1 MFNRERAFSLMDD
14 HDLDILIAFQKENV
28 TPISGIRSSGFV
40 FFPRDGEATLVIPTI
55 NTCLVA
61 ENPSWITD
69 VRCYGE
75 YYVQEPLEF
84 LDVSAA
90 EKEWSRI
97 INDPVRLRK
106 NFLNLL
112 TDVIIEKRMNDKN
125 IGIDERG
132 LDYFSLQKIRD
143 KFPGRLIEA
152 SSILDN
158 ILAVKTDEEIRDI
171 RTAASI
177 TEKGL
182 DAAENVI
189 IDGATERE
197 IAIAYRDVMI
207 KEKLTEDWGQK
218 LYWGIFGCGTRSA
231 YPQCSPSDY
240 KIRRGDMV
248 MLHGGCT
255 YNNHISDICRVA
267 VCQEASNKQ
276 RRYWKAL
283 LEGGNYSIEMVKAGI
298 KSSDLFRLAIERI
311 RSEGIEHYRRH
322 HVGHNLEPQYFQI
335 DQEDGTVLE
344 KNMVICIE
352 TPYYEIGWGGMNCE
366 NEVIVRED
374 GCEPITN
381 QNRELHVT

>member
-1 MFNRERAFSLMDD
+1 MDD
-14 HDLDILIAFQKENV
+14 YDLDVLIAFQKENI
-28 TPISGIRSSGFV
+28 TSISGIRSSGFV
-40 FFPRDGEATLVIPTI
+40 VFPRDGEVTLVIPTI

-75 YYVQEPLEF
+75 YYVQESLESIAI
-84 LDVSAA
+84 SAP
-90 EKEWSRI
+90 EKEWSRLV
-97 INDPVRLRK
+97 NDPVRLRK

-112 TDVIIEKRMNDKN
+112 TDVISRKRNDNN

-132 LDYFSLQKIRD
+132 IDYLSLQKVRD
-143 KFPGRLIEA
+143 KVPGRLIKA
-152 SSILDN
+152 SSILDD

-171 RTAASI
+171 KTAASI

-197 IAIAYRDVMI
+197 VANAYRDVMLQ
-207 KEKLTEDWGQK
+207 EKLTEEWGQK

-240 KIRRGDMV
+240 KIKRGDMV

-276 RRYWKAL
+276 QRYWKAL
-283 LEGGNYSIEMVKAGI
+283 LAGGNSTIEMAKAGI
-298 KSSDLFRLAIERI
+298 RSSDLFCLAIDRI
-311 RSEGIEHYRRH
+311 RTEGIEHYRRH
-322 HVGHNLEPQYFQI
+322 HVGHNLEPQYFQMSKANC
-335 DQEDGTVLE
+335 TVLE
-344 KNMVICIE
+344 NNMVICIE

-366 NEVIVRED
+366 NEVIVQED
-374 GCEPITN
+374 GCEPITC
-381 QNRELHVT
+381 QNRDLCVT